1 MSQEASRLPP
11 ELLDLMVLL
20 PPFLDRAQIMG
31 QAELELLLSN
41 PPFSN
46 LPALLPQLGPVI
58 SSHIIGQASSLARV
72 LHPTTNPSFLHRSI
86 PQLFPTTQT
95 LLATIDSTRATLSSR
110 RMAATSSLVSHLRQ
124 HTDALALL
132 LRALEAKH
140 GPSARS
146 TTLRASEASLE
157 AQLWAATLNL
167 MLWET
172 RAAVYPPESQ
182 SALKNYRR
190 HLRDAQMQLHNKMR
204 TREQELAEYGVS
216 VGAEDGGLGIMNGD
230 EAREHKF
237 REMARVWREMESRLT
252 EIRKDLARL
261 DRS

>member
-1 MSQEASRLPP
+1 MAQESSQLPP
-11 ELLDLMVLL
+11 ELLDLLILL
-20 PPFLDRAQIMG
+20 PQFLGRSRTTG
-31 QAELELLLSN
+31 QAELELVLSN

-46 LPALLPQLGPVI
+46 FPALLPQLAAVI
-58 SSHIIGQASSLARV
+58 SSHLVGQASSLART

-95 LLATIDSTRATLSSR
+95 LLATIASTRATLSAR
-110 RMAATSSLVSHLRQ
+110 RLSATSSLVSHLNQ
-124 HTDALALL
+124 HTDALVLL

-167 MLWET
+167 MLWEM
-172 RAAVYPPESQ
+172 RAVVYPPESQ
-182 SALKNYRR
+182 SALRNYRR
-190 HLRDAQMQLHNKMR
+190 HLRDTQMQLHNKMR
-204 TREQELAEYGVS
+204 TREQELAEYGVG
-216 VGAEDGGLGIMNGD
+216 VGVEEGGLGIISSD

-237 REMARVWREMESRLT
+237 REMARVWKEMESRLK
-252 EIRKDLARL
+252 EVRKDLARL
-261 DRS
+261 DHS